1 MPAERISMRKLKEV
15 LRLRFGAQLS
25 FPQIAAS
32 LKMSAGAA
40 HKIIKSAE
48 AAGLNWD
55 LVAALE
61 DAEVEKIIYGH
72 LAGVA
77 ESAFEELDYST
88 IYQELKR
95 KGVSL
100 RLLWEE
106 YQAVYGERAYSYTQY
121 CYHYQQWKAKLK
133 LSMRQQHRAG
143 EKLFVDYSGQ
153 TMPIIDPATG
163 EMRQAQI
170 FVAVLG
176 ASNYTFAEATWTQ
189 SLPDWI
195 SSHRR
200 AFEYLQGC
208 PEIVVPDNLKSG
220 VSRACRYEPDINPTY
235 ANMAAHYNVAV
246 IPARPVHP
254 RDKACVEVGVQII
267 ERWILARLRHQQFF
281 SLGELN
287 KAIRALLED
296 LNNRP
301 MKKLN
306 TTRRKLYEELEKPV
320 LRPLPVLP
328 YQYCDWQRM
337 RVPLDYHVEAEQ
349 HYYSVPHRL
358 VKERVDI
365 RLTKNIVEV
374 FYKGKRVASHARS
387 DVKGGKTTLLEHMPK
402 AHQAHIQWTVSALK
416 KWAMS
421 VGEATTQAVEH
432 LLTANAHPEQGC
444 RRCLGLFSLGSRY
457 TEARLEQACRRA
469 LVLGAV
475 SYQSI
480 RSILAKRLDLLPL
493 AEPAEVSAAPVLEHE
508 NLRGAA
514 YFHPTELLN

>member
-1 MPAERISMRKLKEV
+1 MRKIREV
-15 LRLRFGAQLS
+15 LRLRLVAQLS

-48 AAGLNWD
+48 AAGLIWSQ
-55 LVAALE
+55 VMALE
-61 DAEVEKIIYGH
+61 DTELEKIIYGN

-77 ESAFEELDYST
+77 ESAYQELDCPT

-95 KGVSL
+95 KGVTLS
-100 RLLWEE
+100 LLWEE
-106 YQAVYGERAYSYTQY
+106 YKAVYGERAYSYTQY

-153 TMPIIDPATG
+153 TMPVIDPATG
-163 EMRQAQI
+163 EIRQAQI
-170 FVAVLG
+170 FVAVMG
-176 ASNYTFAEATWTQ
+176 ASNYTYAEATWTQ
-189 SLPDWI
+189 TLPDWI
-195 SSHRR
+195 ASHIRT
-200 AFEYLQGC
+200 FEYLQGC

-220 VSRACRYEPDINPTY
+220 VTKACRYEPDINPTY
-235 ANMAAHYNVAV
+235 ANLAAHYNVAV

-254 RDKACVEVGVQII
+254 RDKAAAEVGVQIVQ
-267 ERWILARLRHQQFF
+267 RWLLARLRHQQFF

-287 KAIRALLED
+287 KAIRALLES

-320 LRPLPVLP
+320 FKALPVLP
-328 YQYCDWQRM
+328 YQYCEWQRM
-337 RVPLDYHVEAEQ
+337 RVPLDYHIEAEQ
-349 HYYSVPHRL
+349 HYYSVPYRL
-358 VKERVDI
+358 VKEQIDI
-365 RLTKNIVEV
+365 RLTKNIVEI
-374 FYKGKRVASHARS
+374 FHKGKRVASHPRS
-387 DVKGGKTTLLEHMPK
+387 SVKGGKTTMLEHMPK

-416 KWAMS
+416 KWAAT
-421 VGEATTQAVEH
+421 VGAATEQVVLE
-432 LLTANAHPEQGC
+432 LLATNAHPEQGY
-444 RRCLGLFSLGSRY
+444 RRCLGLFSLSNRY
-457 TEARLEQACRRA
+457 TQARLEQACRRS
-469 LVLGAV
+469 LVLGTV
-475 SYQSI
+475 SYKSI

-493 AEPAEVSAAPVLEHE
+493 PESAEVSAPPVLEHE

-514 YFHPTELLN
+514 YFNTAELFN